1 MRFKMKTGLL
11 LWLLALPLV
20 AAEFEVKSL
29 TEAQAREYKL
39 DTGFYKKATEVQGI
53 LIVTS
58 GRVADVAH
66 HETAYQFDMLMRS
79 LKPEIAERI
88 RKKRVLCLLIGHN
101 ELTSQMPQF
110 ATDKIG
116 KELDFYN
123 WRRRGFLTRIGTRS
137 TVVFAEEDVMEYE
150 GGMRL
155 ESILVH
161 EFGHVVHGAGF
172 DDALQKRLTATF
184 ENVAKTGIWNDGRAA
199 QRFRRV
205 TSKKPVSLLTELKQ
219 WFPKESPELLKRAL
233 NEGDILVNS
242 KKANAQVK
250 VTSGDKVLIAFGGP
264 KRCYASRNRAEYW
277 AEIYQCWFNTNR
289 TMDHD
294 HNHIHT
300 RAQLIKYDPMGAK
313 LCEDVLGKP
322 DWRFVSPRERAGQAH
337 LKNYDPAKA
346 PKVEDLP
353 HIKVAANDYYD
364 EYWKVFW
371 QRLYDKHEVPSPH
384 TRSLFNGKDLTG
396 WKVDVPHL
404 DNNPDDKVPFVAR
417 DGMLV
422 SLGSPGGHLVHDE
435 VNQNYRLEVE
445 YRFAGKPGN
454 CGVLVHAS
462 TPRALYKMFPKSI
475 EVQMY
480 HKNAGDFWCIVEDI
494 TVPNMVKR
502 RGPEKNW
509 GITEGKARRII
520 NLTDGS
526 EKEPGDWNRMVIEC
540 LNDQI
545 KVWVNGDFVNHGSKC
560 TARKGKIAIQA
571 EGSEVEFRKLAL
583 TPINALTE

>member
-1 MRFKMKTGLL
+1 MKTGILIAS
-11 LWLLALPLV
+11 LLALPLMA
-20 AAEFEVKSL
+20 AAEFAVKPL

-66 HETAYQFDMLMRS
+66 HETAYQFDMLMHS

-101 ELTSQMPQF
+101 ELTSQLPQF

-233 NEGDILVNS
+233 NQGDILVNG

-250 VTSGDKVLIAFGGP
+250 VTRTDKVLIAFGGP

-509 GITEGKARRII
+509 GITEGKARRIL

>member
-1 MRFKMKTGLL
+1 MKNTYLT
-11 LWLLALPLV
+11 LLALFISLPIQ
-20 AAEFEVKSL
+20 AAYQVKPL
-29 TEAQAREYKL
+29 TEVQAREYKL
-39 DTGFYKKATEVQGI
+39 DAGFYKKATEVQDI

-58 GRVADVAH
+58 GKVADRAH
-66 HETAYQFDMLMRS
+66 HETAYQFDMLMRNIN
-79 LKPEIAERI
+79 PQIAEAI

-101 ELTSQMPQF
+101 EFTSQLPQF
-110 ATDKIG
+110 TTNKKGED
-116 KELDFYN
+116 LDFYN
-123 WRRRGFLTRIGTRS
+123 WRQRGFLTRIASRP

-150 GGMRL
+150 GGMKL
-155 ESILVH
+155 ESILIH

-172 DDALQKRLTATF
+172 DEALQKRLTKTF
-184 ENVAKTGIWNDGRAA
+184 ENVAKTNIWNDGRAA
-199 QRFRRV
+199 QRYRRIK
-205 TSKKPVSLLTELKQ
+205 SDDPVSLFAALKKS
-219 WFPKESPELLKRAL
+219 FPDESPKLIRKCLDS
-233 NEGDILVNS
+233 GDILVNG
-242 KKANAQVK
+242 KKTTAKVK
-250 VTSGDKVLIAFGGP
+250 VNKDDKVLIVFGGP

-277 AEIYQCWFNTNR
+277 AEIYQCWYNTNR

-300 RAQLIKYDPMGAK
+300 RAQLIQYDPMGAK

-322 DWRFVSPRERAGQAH
+322 EWRFVSPRLRAGQGH
-337 LKNYDPAKA
+337 LKNYDPTKA

-353 HIKVAANDYYD
+353 HIKKAANDYYD
-364 EYWKVFW
+364 KYWKNFW
-371 QRLYDKHEVPSPH
+371 QRLYDKHEVLSPH

-404 DNNPDDKVPFVAR
+404 DKHPNDKVPFVTR

-454 CGVLVHAS
+454 CGVLVHS
-462 TPRALYKMFPKSI
+462 SKPRALYKMFPKSI

-480 HKNAGDFWCIVEDI
+480 HKNAGDFWCIVENI

-502 RGPEKNW
+502 RGLEKNW
-509 GITEGKARRII
+509 GITEGKARRIL

-540 LNDQI
+540 LNDQV

-571 EGSEVEFRKLAL
+571 EGSEVEFRKLDL
-583 TPINALTE
+583 TPINVLTD

>member
-1 MRFKMKTGLL
+1 MKNIF
-11 LWLLALPLV
+11 LALLTSTTYL
-20 AAEFEVKSL
+20 AAQSAYQVKPL
-29 TEAQAREYKL
+29 TETQAREYKL
-39 DTGFYKKATEVQGI
+39 DTGFYKKATVVQDI
-53 LIVTS
+53 LIATS
-58 GRVADVAH
+58 AKVADLAH
-66 HETAYQFDMLMRS
+66 KETAYQFDMLMRS
-79 LKPEIAERI
+79 MKPEIAKQI
-88 RKKRVLCLLIGHN
+88 RKKRVLCLLIGHD
-101 ELTSQMPQF
+101 ELTSQLPQF
-110 ATDKIG
+110 TTDKKG

-123 WRRRGFLTRIGTRS
+123 WRQRGFLKHIGRRP

-155 ESILVH
+155 ESILIH

-172 DDALQKRLTATF
+172 DKDQQERLTAAF
-184 ENVAKTGIWNDGRAA
+184 KKSRELGIWNDGRAA

-205 TSKKPVSLLTELKQ
+205 KGEKKVSLLGALKK
-219 WFPKESPELLKRAL
+219 WFPEESPELLRKCL
-233 NEGDILVNS
+233 DEGDVLVNG
-242 KKANAQVK
+242 KPTNAKVK
-250 VTSGDKVLIAFGGP
+250 VNGEDKVRIVFGGP
-264 KRCYASRNRAEYW
+264 KRCYASRNRSEYW
-277 AEIYQCWFNTNR
+277 AEGFQTWYDTNR
-289 TMDHD
+289 LHDHD
-294 HNHIHT
+294 HNHVNT
-300 RAQLIKYDPMGAK
+300 RKQLKEYDVALTK
-313 LCEDVLGKP
+313 LCEEVMGDKP
-322 DWRFVSPRERAGQAH
+322 WRFVSPRERAGKDH
-337 LKNYDPAKA
+337 LKGYDPKTA
-346 PKVEDLP
+346 PAVEQLP
-353 HIKVAANDYYD
+353 HIKTAANDYYD
-364 EYWKVFW
+364 KYWKVFW
-371 QRLYDKHEVPSPH
+371 QRLYDKHEVLSPH

-404 DNNPDDKVPFVAR
+404 DKHPDGKVPFVAR

-454 CGVLVHAS
+454 CGVLVHS
-462 TPRALYKMFPKSI
+462 SKPRALYKMFPKSI

-480 HKNAGDFWCIVEDI
+480 HKNAGDFWCIVENI

-509 GITEGKARRII
+509 GITEGKARRIL

-540 LNDQI
+540 LNDQV

-571 EGSEVEFRKLAL
+571 EGSEVEFRKLDL
-583 TPINALTE
+583 TPINVLTD

>member
-1 MRFKMKTGLL
+1 MKNIF
-11 LWLLALPLV
+11 LALLTSTTYL
-20 AAEFEVKSL
+20 AAQSAYQVKPI
-29 TEAQAREYKL
+29 TETQAREYKL
-39 DTGFYKKATEVQGI
+39 DTGFYKKATVVQNI
-53 LIVTS
+53 LIATS
-58 GRVADVAH
+58 AKVADLTH
-66 HETAYQFDMLMRS
+66 KETAYQFDMLMRS
-79 LKPEIAERI
+79 IKPEIAEQI
-88 RKKRVLCLLIGHN
+88 RKKRVLCLLIGHD
-101 ELTSQMPQF
+101 ELTSQLPQF
-110 ATDKIG
+110 TTDKKG

-123 WRRRGFLTRIGTRS
+123 WRQRGFLKHIGRRP

-155 ESILVH
+155 ESILIH

-172 DDALQKRLTATF
+172 DKDQQERLTAAF
-184 ENVAKTGIWNDGRAA
+184 KKSRELGIWNDGRAA

-205 TSKKPVSLLTELKQ
+205 KGEKKVSLLGALKK
-219 WFPKESPELLKRAL
+219 WFPEESPELLRKCL
-233 NEGDILVNS
+233 DEGDVLVNG
-242 KKANAQVK
+242 KPTNAKVK
-250 VTSGDKVLIAFGGP
+250 VNGEDKVRIVFGGP
-264 KRCYASRNRAEYW
+264 KRCYASRNRSEYW
-277 AEIYQCWFNTNR
+277 AEGFQTWYDTNR
-289 TMDHD
+289 LHDHD
-294 HNHIHT
+294 HNHVNT
-300 RAQLIKYDPMGAK
+300 RKQLKEYDVALTK
-313 LCEDVLGKP
+313 LCEEVMGDKP
-322 DWRFVSPRERAGQAH
+322 WRFVSPRERAGKDH
-337 LKNYDPAKA
+337 LKGYDPKTA
-346 PKVEDLP
+346 PVVEQLP
-353 HIKVAANDYYD
+353 HIKTAANDYYD
-364 EYWKVFW
+364 KYWKVFW
-371 QRLYDKHEVPSPH
+371 QRLYDKHEVLSPH

-404 DNNPDDKVPFVAR
+404 DKHPDGKVPFVAR

-454 CGVLVHAS
+454 CGVLVPS
-462 TPRALYKMFPKSI
+462 SKPRALYKMFPKSI

-480 HKNAGDFWCIVEDI
+480 HKNAGDFWCIVENI

-509 GITEGKARRII
+509 GITEGKARRIL

-540 LNDQI
+540 LNDQV

-571 EGSEVEFRKLAL
+571 EGSEVEFRKLDL
-583 TPINALTE
+583 TPINVLTD

>member
-1 MRFKMKTGLL
+1 MKNIF
-11 LWLLALPLV
+11 LALLTS
-20 AAEFEVKSL
+20 ATCLAGQSAYQVKPL
-29 TEAQAREYKL
+29 TETQAREYKL
-39 DTGFYKKATEVQGI
+39 DTGFYKKATMVQDI
-53 LIVTS
+53 LIATS
-58 GRVADVAH
+58 AKVADLTH
-66 HETAYQFDMLMRS
+66 KETAYQFDMLMRS
-79 LKPEIAERI
+79 IKPEIAEQI
-88 RKKRVLCLLIGHN
+88 RKKRVLCLLIGHD
-101 ELTSQMPQF
+101 ELTSQLPQF
-110 ATDKIG
+110 TTDKKD

-123 WRRRGFLTRIGTRS
+123 WRQRGFLKHIGRRP

-155 ESILVH
+155 ESILIH

-172 DDALQKRLTATF
+172 DKDQQERLTAAF
-184 ENVAKTGIWNDGRAA
+184 KKSRELGIWNDGRAA

-205 TSKKPVSLLTELKQ
+205 KGEKKVSLLGALKK
-219 WFPKESPELLKRAL
+219 WFPEESSELLRKCL
-233 NEGDILVNS
+233 DEGDVLVNG
-242 KKANAQVK
+242 KPTNAKVK
-250 VTSGDKVLIAFGGP
+250 VNGKDKVRIVFGGP
-264 KRCYASRNRAEYW
+264 KRCYASRNRSEYW
-277 AEIYQCWFNTNR
+277 AEGFQTWYDTNR
-289 TMDHD
+289 LHDHD
-294 HNHIHT
+294 HNHVNT
-300 RAQLIKYDPMGAK
+300 RKQLKGYDVALTK
-313 LCEDVLGKP
+313 LCEEVMGDKP
-322 DWRFVSPRERAGQAH
+322 WRFVSPRERAGKDH
-337 LKNYDPAKA
+337 LKGYDPKTA
-346 PKVEDLP
+346 PVVEQLP
-353 HIKVAANDYYD
+353 HIKTAANDYYD
-364 EYWKVFW
+364 KYWKVFW
-371 QRLYDKHEVPSPH
+371 QRLYDKHEVLSPH

-404 DNNPDDKVPFVAR
+404 DKHPDGKVPFVAR

-454 CGVLVHAS
+454 CGVLVHS
-462 TPRALYKMFPKSI
+462 SKPRALYKMFPKSI

-502 RGPEKNW
+502 RGAKKNW
-509 GITEGKARRII
+509 GITEGKARRIL

-540 LNDQI
+540 LNDQV

-571 EGSEVEFRKLAL
+571 EGSEVEFRKLDL
-583 TPINALTE
+583 TPINVLTD

>member
-1 MRFKMKTGLL
+1 MKTGILIAS
-11 LWLLALPLV
+11 LLALPLMT
-20 AAEFEVKSL
+20 AAEFAVKPL

-39 DTGFYKKATEVQGI
+39 DTGFYKKATAVQGI

-58 GRVADVAH
+58 GRVADGAH
-66 HETAYQFDMLMRS
+66 HETAYQFDMLMRG

-101 ELTSQMPQF
+101 ELTSQLPQF
-110 ATDKIG
+110 ATDKTG

-172 DDALQKRLTATF
+172 DEALQKRLTATF

-205 TSKKPVSLLTELKQ
+205 TSKKPVSLLAELKQ

-233 NEGDILVNS
+233 NEGDILVNG

-250 VTSGDKVLIAFGGP
+250 VTRTDKVLIAFGGP

-337 LKNYDPAKA
+337 LKNYDPAEA

-509 GITEGKARRII
+509 GITEGKARRIL

-545 KVWVNGDFVNHGSKC
+545 KVWVNGDFVNHGAKC

>member
-1 MRFKMKTGLL
+1 MKKTYLP
-11 LWLLALPLV
+11 LLALFISLPV
-20 AAEFEVKSL
+20 QAAYQVKPL
-29 TEAQAREYKL
+29 TEVQAREYKL
-39 DTGFYKKATEVQGI
+39 DAGFYKKATEVQDI

-58 GRVADVAH
+58 GKVADQAH
-66 HETAYQFDMLMRS
+66 HETAYQFDMLMRNIN
-79 LKPEIAERI
+79 PQIAEAI

-101 ELTSQMPQF
+101 EFTSQLPQF
-110 ATDKIG
+110 TTNKKGED
-116 KELDFYN
+116 LDFYN
-123 WRRRGFLTRIGTRS
+123 WRQRGFLTRIGSRP

-150 GGMRL
+150 GGMKL
-155 ESILVH
+155 ESILIH

-172 DDALQKRLTATF
+172 DEALQKRLTKTF
-184 ENVAKTGIWNDGRAA
+184 ENVAKTNIWNDGRAA
-199 QRFRRV
+199 QRYRRIK
-205 TSKKPVSLLTELKQ
+205 SDNPVSLFAALKKS
-219 WFPKESPELLKRAL
+219 FPDESPKLIRKCLDS
-233 NEGDILVNS
+233 GDILVNG
-242 KKANAQVK
+242 KKTTAKVK
-250 VTSGDKVLIAFGGP
+250 VNKDDKVLIVFGGP

-277 AEIYQCWFNTNR
+277 AEIYQCWYNTNR

-300 RAQLIKYDPMGAK
+300 RAQLIQYDPMGAK

-322 DWRFVSPRERAGQAH
+322 EWRFVSPRLRAGQGH
-337 LKNYDPAKA
+337 LKNYDPTKA

-353 HIKVAANDYYD
+353 HIKKAANDYYD
-364 EYWKVFW
+364 KYWKNFW
-371 QRLYDKHEVPSPH
+371 QRLYDKHEVLSPH

-404 DNNPDDKVPFVAR
+404 DKHPNDKVPFVTR

-454 CGVLVHAS
+454 CGVLVHS
-462 TPRALYKMFPKSI
+462 SKPRALYKMFPKSI

-480 HKNAGDFWCIVEDI
+480 HKNAGDFWCIVENI

-502 RGPEKNW
+502 RGLEKNW
-509 GITEGKARRII
+509 GITEGKARRIL

-540 LNDQI
+540 LNDQV

-571 EGSEVEFRKLAL
+571 EGSEVEFRKLDL
-583 TPINALTE
+583 TPINVLTD

>member
-1 MRFKMKTGLL
+1 MKNGILIAS
-11 LWLLALPLV
+11 LLALPLMA
-20 AAEFEVKSL
+20 AAEFAVKPL

-101 ELTSQMPQF
+101 ELTSQLPQF

-172 DDALQKRLTATF
+172 DEALQKRLTATF

-250 VTSGDKVLIAFGGP
+250 VTSADKVLIAFGGP

-445 YRFAGKPGN
+445 YRFASKPGN

-509 GITEGKARRII
+509 GITEGKARRIL

-560 TARKGKIAIQA
+560 TAKKGKIAIQA
-571 EGSEVEFRKLAL
+571 EGSEVEFRKLTL
-583 TPINALTE
+583 TPINVLTE

>member
-1 MRFKMKTGLL
+1 MSATC
-11 LWLLALPLV
+11 LAGQS
-20 AAEFEVKSL
+20 AYQVKPL
-29 TEAQAREYKL
+29 TETQAREYKL
-39 DTGFYKKATEVQGI
+39 DTGFYKKATMVQDI
-53 LIVTS
+53 LIATS
-58 GRVADVAH
+58 AKVADLTH
-66 HETAYQFDMLMRS
+66 KETAYQFDMLMRS
-79 LKPEIAERI
+79 IKPEIAEQI
-88 RKKRVLCLLIGHN
+88 RKKRVLCLLIGHD
-101 ELTSQMPQF
+101 ELTSQLPQF
-110 ATDKIG
+110 TTDKKD

-123 WRRRGFLTRIGTRS
+123 WRQRGFLKHIGRRP

-155 ESILVH
+155 ESILIH

-172 DDALQKRLTATF
+172 DKDQQERLTAAF
-184 ENVAKTGIWNDGRAA
+184 KKSRELGIWNDGRAA

-205 TSKKPVSLLTELKQ
+205 KGEKKVSLLGALKK
-219 WFPKESPELLKRAL
+219 WFPEESSELLRKCL
-233 NEGDILVNS
+233 DEGDVLVNG
-242 KKANAQVK
+242 KPTNAKVK
-250 VTSGDKVLIAFGGP
+250 VNGKDKVRIVFGGP
-264 KRCYASRNRAEYW
+264 KRCYASRNRSEYW
-277 AEIYQCWFNTNR
+277 AEGFQTWYDTNR
-289 TMDHD
+289 LHDHD
-294 HNHIHT
+294 HNHVNT
-300 RAQLIKYDPMGAK
+300 RKQLKGYDVALTK
-313 LCEDVLGKP
+313 LCEEVMGDKP
-322 DWRFVSPRERAGQAH
+322 WRFVSPRERAGKDH
-337 LKNYDPAKA
+337 LKGYDPKTA
-346 PKVEDLP
+346 PVVEQLP
-353 HIKVAANDYYD
+353 HIKTAANDYYD
-364 EYWKVFW
+364 KYWKVFW
-371 QRLYDKHEVPSPH
+371 QRLYDKHEVLSPH

-404 DNNPDDKVPFVAR
+404 DKHPDGKVPFVAR

-454 CGVLVHAS
+454 CGVLVHS
-462 TPRALYKMFPKSI
+462 SKPRALYKMFPKSI

-502 RGPEKNW
+502 RGAEKNW
-509 GITEGKARRII
+509 GITEGKARRIL

-540 LNDQI
+540 LNDQV

-571 EGSEVEFRKLAL
+571 EGSEVEFRKLDL
-583 TPINALTE
+583 TPINVLTD

>member
-1 MRFKMKTGLL
+1 MKTGILIAS
-11 LWLLALPLV
+11 LLALPLMT
-20 AAEFEVKSL
+20 AAEFAVKPL

-39 DTGFYKKATEVQGI
+39 DTGFYKKATAVQGI

-101 ELTSQMPQF
+101 ELTSQLPQF

-172 DDALQKRLTATF
+172 DEALQKRLTATF

-233 NEGDILVNS
+233 NEGDILVNG

-250 VTSGDKVLIAFGGP
+250 VTQTDKVLITYGGP

-300 RAQLIKYDPMGAK
+300 RAQLIKYDPMGAQ

-322 DWRFVSPRERAGQAH
+322 DWRFVSPRDRAGQAH
-337 LKNYDPAKA
+337 LKNYAPAKA
-346 PKVEDLP
+346 PVVEDLP
-353 HIKVAANDYYD
+353 HIKVAANEYYD
-364 EYWKVFW
+364 KYWTDFW
-371 QRLYDKHEVPSPH
+371 QRLYDKYDLESPQE
-384 TRSLFNGKDLTG
+384 R
-396 WKVDVPHL
+396 
-404 DNNPDDKVPFVAR
+404 R
-417 DGMLV
+417 D
-422 SLGSPGGHLVHDE
+422 SK
-435 VNQNYRLEVE
+435 NQ
-445 YRFAGKPGN
+445 
-454 CGVLVHAS
+454 
-462 TPRALYKMFPKSI
+462 
-475 EVQMY
+475 
-480 HKNAGDFWCIVEDI
+480 
-494 TVPNMVKR
+494 
-502 RGPEKNW
+502 
-509 GITEGKARRII
+509 
-520 NLTDGS
+520 
-526 EKEPGDWNRMVIEC
+526 
-540 LNDQI
+540 
-545 KVWVNGDFVNHGSKC
+545 
-560 TARKGKIAIQA
+560 
-571 EGSEVEFRKLAL
+571 
-583 TPINALTE
+583 

>member
-1 MRFKMKTGLL
+1 M
-11 LWLLALPLV
+11 LALPLMA
-20 AAEFEVKSL
+20 AAEFAVKPL

-101 ELTSQMPQF
+101 ELTSQLPQF

-250 VTSGDKVLIAFGGP
+250 VTSADKVLIAFGGP